1 VYLPT
6 LDPYPGYTPIGS
18 DMIVEVAYDEL
29 PGGDMI
35 CPERSANI
43 FSSMYHTFCINFSN
57 S

>member
-1 VYLPT
+1 MYLPT

-43 FSSMYHTFCINFSN
+43 FSSMYHTFCIKFSN